1 MQNQNLKDL
10 LNLELKR
17 QQSHIELI
25 ASENYVH
32 PDVLIAQGSIL
43 TNKYAEGYPNRRYY
57 SGCEYIDQVEQLAI
71 DKAKEI
77 FKAKFANV
85 QPHSGS
91 QANAAAYLA
100 LLKPNDVILAM
111 GLNEGGHLTHGASVN
126 FSGLTYQCYHY
137 GVDKQTQEIDYDKV
151 YEIAKEV
158 KPQLIVCGAS
168 NYSKKIDFK
177 KFGEIAKSVG
187 AYCMADIAHISGLVV
202 TGYHQNPIDYVDV
215 VTTTTHKTLRGARG
229 GLILTN
235 NEAIAKKINSAV
247 FPGVQGGPLMHII
260 AGKYICF
267 DLASK
272 DEFKTYI
279 KNVIDNSKVFC
290 EAMKSLGYKI
300 IANGTDNHLFSV
312 DVFSSKN
319 VTGDVVENWLNQ
331 CNIVVNKNLIPY
343 DTNTPKAPSGIRV
356 GTAAMT
362 TRNFK
367 ANEFIQVAHWIDQV
381 ISSNGDINVINK
393 VKQEVDELTNRFG
406 IYRNLKY

>member
-43 TNKYAEGYPNRRYY
+43 TNKYAEGYPNQRYY

-177 KFGEIAKSVG
+177 RFGEIAKSVG

-290 EAMKSLGYKI
+290 ETMKSLGYKI
-300 IANGTDNHLFSV
+300 IANGTDNHLFSI

-319 VTGDVVENWLNQ
+319 VTGDVVEN
-331 CNIVVNKNLIPY
+331 
-343 DTNTPKAPSGIRV
+343 
-356 GTAAMT
+356 
-362 TRNFK
+362 
-367 ANEFIQVAHWIDQV
+367 
-381 ISSNGDINVINK
+381 
-393 VKQEVDELTNRFG
+393 
-406 IYRNLKY
+406 